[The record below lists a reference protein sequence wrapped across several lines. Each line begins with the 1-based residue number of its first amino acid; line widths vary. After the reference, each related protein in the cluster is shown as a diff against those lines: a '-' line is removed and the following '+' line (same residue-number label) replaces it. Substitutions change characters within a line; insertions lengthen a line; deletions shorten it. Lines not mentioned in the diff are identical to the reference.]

1 MQSVNTEIEI
11 GNFLSELVA
20 DVRLESDSFVATVL
34 NLGCS
39 FHIGRN
45 VPHINLIKTAF
56 LISDRADS
64 DINVYIST
72 DTDLFALKGSSFREI
87 MENLHPASNRFGN
100 YRFSADPSG
109 NFLYFYDTD
118 KKIGGVWIS
127 PNVSVAPEMLI
138 TPFRAMI
145 SWILESADA
154 VILHASSFTV
164 EGKNIL
170 LAGPSGSG
178 KSTIAFEALIRS
190 ETVICDDAVAL
201 TRNSC
206 FPIYSKMKL
215 KSSLGSIKSSGAE
228 IKCEQVGSKSVLN
241 LRQVLNFQRNGY
253 LPDFLLFPSLALK
266 SRFDDLSKNEALK
279 KIMTDS
285 FSETLGSSI
294 GALRLMN
301 LVFSNVRTMT
311 WHLDPNPSLNW
322 EELKILVSKHD

>member
-1 MQSVNTEIEI
+1 MQSINTEIEV

-20 DVRLESDSFVATVL
+20 DVRLGSDSFVATVI
-34 NLGCS
+34 NLGCR

-45 VPHINLIKTAF
+45 VPHVNLIKTAF

-72 DTDLFALKGSSFREI
+72 DTDLFALKGSRFREI

-215 KSSLGSIKSSGAE
+215 KSSIGSIKSSGAG

-266 SRFDDLSKNEALK
+266 SRFDDLPKNEALK

-294 GALRLMN
+294 GALRLVN
-301 LVFSNVRTMT
+301 LALSNVRTMT
-311 WHLDPNPSLNW
+311 WRLDPNPSLNW